1 MAKAGVLRR
10 LWNLVRGVFGLQEK
24 RSPEQQR
31 EYAAEKSIAEL
42 ETERQALLGRLKQ
55 LRELLRE
62 ADMEDARVMTAKM
75 YNELSSVR
83 PTKDQAYVAELR
95 VRASRM
101 NTDWESIKRSIPE
114 GPGRTIEEQI
124 ESLDAR
130 IPKFYAS
137 LKDTIELL
145 NVISQIK

>member
-10 LWNLVRGVFGLQEK
+10 LWNLVRGVFGVQEK

-42 ETERQALLGRLKQ
+42 ETERQALLGKLKQ

-62 ADMEDARVMTAKM
+62 AGFEDARVMTAKL

-83 PTKDQAYVAELR
+83 WTKDQAYVAELR
-95 VRASRM
+95 AKAFRIH
-101 NTDWESIKRSIPE
+101 TDWENIKRAIPE
-114 GPGRTIEEQI
+114 GPGKTIQEQI
-124 ESLDAR
+124 ASLDAM